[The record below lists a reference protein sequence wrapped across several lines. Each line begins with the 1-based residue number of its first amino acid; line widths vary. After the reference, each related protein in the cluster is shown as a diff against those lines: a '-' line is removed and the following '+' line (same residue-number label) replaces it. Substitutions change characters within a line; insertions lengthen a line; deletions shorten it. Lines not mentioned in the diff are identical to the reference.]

1 MLGICIFRAFSYRQ
15 QPHIQS
21 LVNMSVSIVPSGPPR
36 KRGSASNVYRQIS
49 RRAQT
54 SFSFL
59 NRKPPKW
66 QCLGTEDEEFAYKRR
81 RVNVT
86 ALDLDVD
93 SPLTGLY
100 TELRELEDRLDEDLT
115 EERKRVQEMLTQTP
129 ARLKGCLRVHIYNT
143 HTTTQ
148 GEEVS
153 WKLRIQGRLVH
164 PNFLTLYNKEKLEP
178 GYVKKFNWFFKC
190 IQVRLLTGEVVEW
203 KKQTY
208 KRESDGL
215 EINRKGGTEG
225 ELQLLFYLD
234 SNPAKFK
241 LSPTLQSFIGVK
253 EETKENI
260 VATIWE
266 YVKKYNLQDTDEPR
280 FINNDNVLLGLF
292 GEARTDI
299 AQLLQ
304 KVTAHLSEPD
314 PIIITHKL
322 RLSGDWTETEHV
334 YDFNVEVEDPF
345 QLELATYL
353 GESQSI
359 IFAHNSFANLIA
371 ALKAQRGIE
380 IPANPIEQP
389 VREIDQ
395 KIASLLADVK
405 KHALRRDQAAQF
417 IENPSSF
424 VKSLVSVQNQHIH
437 LLHSI
442 SKGEELSQDPSQD
455 EESAA
460 FYQQP
465 WVRDLVERYLEV
477 TES

>member
-1 MLGICIFRAFSYRQ
+1 
-15 QPHIQS
+15 
-21 LVNMSVSIVPSGPPR
+21 MSVSIVPSGPPR

-54 SFSFL
+54 NFSFL

-66 QCLGTEDEEFAYKRR
+66 QSLGTEEAEFGYKRR
-81 RVNVT
+81 RVNIN
-86 ALDLDVD
+86 ALDVD
-93 SPLTGLY
+93 VESPLTELY
-100 TELRELEDRLDEDLT
+100 AELRTLEDQLDEDLT
-115 EERKRVQEMLTQTP
+115 EERKRVQELLTQTP

-143 HTTTQ
+143 HSVSP

-164 PNFLTLYNKEKLEP
+164 PNFLTLYNKDSLEP

-190 IQVRLLTGEVVEW
+190 IQVRLLSGETVEW

-215 EINRKGGTEG
+215 EINRKGGSEG
-225 ELQLLFYLD
+225 DIKLLFYLD
-234 SNPAKFK
+234 SNPARFK
-241 LSPTLQSFIGVK
+241 LSPAMQTFIGAK

-260 VATIWE
+260 LSTIWE
-266 YVKKYNLQDTDEPR
+266 YVKKYSLQDTDEPKYV
-280 FINNDNVLLGLF
+280 NNDAVLLNLF
-292 GEARTDI
+292 GETRTDI
-299 AQLLQ
+299 SHLLQ
-304 KVTAHLSEPD
+304 KVTEHLSDPD
-314 PIIITHKL
+314 PIVITHRL
-322 RLSGDWTETEHV
+322 RLSGDWTETEHI

-353 GESQSI
+353 GETQSI

-371 ALKAQRGIE
+371 ALRAQRGIE

-389 VREIDQ
+389 VQEIDQ
-395 KIASLLADVK
+395 KITSLIAEVK
-405 KHALRRDQAAQF
+405 KHAIRRDQAAQF
-417 IENPSSF
+417 IESPVNF
-424 VKSLVSVQNQHIH
+424 VKNLVNMQNQHIH

-442 SKGEELSQDPSQD
+442 SKGEELGQDPSQD